1 MADVIV
7 VIILVVII
15 GGAVAYLVKAKRSG
29 VTCVGCPAGGSCSA
43 GRKTEKKELDRPVVG
58 KKTIQ
63 ISGMHCA
70 HCVLSV
76 TESLN
81 AIEGVSA
88 EVNLSKGNAIVSY
101 DKNIDDEVLKRA
113 VEKAGFTVDS
123 IHA

>member
-7 VIILVVII
+7 VIILAVII

-29 VTCVGCPAGGSCSA
+29 VKCVGCPTGGSCSA
-43 GRKTEKKELDRPVVG
+43 GRKTKKKKLDRPVIG

-76 TESLN
+76 TERLN

-101 DKNIDDEVLKRA
+101 DKNIDDEVLKSA

>member
-1 MADVIV
+1 MI
-7 VIILVVII
+7 
-15 GGAVAYLVKAKRSG
+15 
-29 VTCVGCPAGGSCSA
+29 
-43 GRKTEKKELDRPVVG
+43 G

-88 EVNLSKGNAIVSY
+88 EVNLSEGNAIVSY
-101 DKNIDDEVLKRA
+101 DKNIDDEVLKSA